1 MILFSGEAPIE
12 QSDYATSEPAWI
24 TMVKQRQRNF
34 PTHIPM
40 KELKTNNRAEAKAE
54 IKKPRYEVGPESAQK
69 ALQNVAEAK

>member
-1 MILFSGEAPIE
+1 
-12 QSDYATSEPAWI
+12 
-24 TMVKQRQRNF
+24 MVKQRQRNF